1 MDLMVF
7 GGKYGCVMYLGWVFG
22 WSWMVFGWLRI
33 DFDGLGSMFGLFLD
47 GLFDVVGKTFD
58 EEFDA

>member
-1 MDLMVF
+1 
-7 GGKYGCVMYLGWVFG
+7 
-22 WSWMVFGWLRI
+22 MVFGWLRI

-58 EEFDA
+58 VRSLDVDGF